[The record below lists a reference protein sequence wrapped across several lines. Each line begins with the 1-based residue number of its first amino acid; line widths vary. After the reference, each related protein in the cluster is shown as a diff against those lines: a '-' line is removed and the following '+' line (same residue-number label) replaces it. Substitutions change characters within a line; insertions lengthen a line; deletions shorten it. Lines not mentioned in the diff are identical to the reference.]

1 MKFVFDAGGNKDMK
15 VGDCV
20 MTPRFCT
27 VVISEVFDNRDIAFQ
42 NGYTEPTYYEG
53 AYEVRGKSEE
63 INRMSFAAIRKEN

>member
-1 MKFVFDAGGNKDMK
+1 MK
-15 VGDCV
+15 VGECV

-27 VVISEVFDNRDIAFQ
+27 VVISEVFENKEIARQ

-53 AYEVRGKSEE
+53 AFEVRGKSEG